1 MKKLTSKKIF
11 VIITVGRS
19 EFMKYFIYILGI
31 AYFLLCCV
39 AGYSVGNIKEEKQRK
54 YLLSLFAAAI
64 LVMVATI
71 ILTVMLFSP
80 ERW

>member
-1 MKKLTSKKIF
+1 
-11 VIITVGRS
+11 
-19 EFMKYFIYILGI
+19 MKYFIYILGI
-31 AYFLLCCV
+31 AYLFLCCV

>member
-1 MKKLTSKKIF
+1 MTSKKIF
-11 VIITVGRS
+11 VIITIGRS
-19 EFMKYFIYILGI
+19 EFMKYFIYILGF
-31 AYFLLCCV
+31 AYLFLCCV